1 MSIITRDNIRLP
13 LRQPLDLEDRSI
25 GPKETIDKTFVG
37 TLSWDTEERLLE
49 LIDPATGKTL
59 VRLSGRNGSLED
71 NQVRLLDTRPQNACE
86 GIVPLAGGALDALRI
101 QGVIVNKFIETNL
114 SASSTIVELV
124 PDLGAAAQAAC
135 TRTASVTLFKES
147 GKYYTAAE
155 WRVPVNA
162 FDPWHMRL
170 SPDFRMSG
178 GGVLVDADAA
188 SEFPNAENWG
198 VPRLILPES
207 E

>member
-1 MSIITRDNIRLP
+1 MSIITRENIRLP
-13 LRQPLDLEDRSI
+13 LRRPVDLEDRTI
-25 GPKETIDKTFVG
+25 GPKATIDKTFVG

-49 LIDPATGKTL
+49 LIDPATGETL
-59 VRLSGRNGSLED
+59 VLLSGRNGALEG

-86 GIVPLAGGALDALRI
+86 GIYPLAGRALAALRT
-101 QGVIVNKFIETNL
+101 QGVIVNKFIETNR
-114 SASSTIVELV
+114 SAYSTIVELV

-147 GKYYTAAE
+147 GKYSATAA

-162 FDPWHMRL
+162 TGPESMSL
-170 SPDFRMSG
+170 SPDFRVSDG
-178 GGVLVDADAA
+178 PILVDADAA
-188 SEFPNAENWG
+188 PEFPDALNWG
-198 VPRLILPES
+198 FPRLILPES